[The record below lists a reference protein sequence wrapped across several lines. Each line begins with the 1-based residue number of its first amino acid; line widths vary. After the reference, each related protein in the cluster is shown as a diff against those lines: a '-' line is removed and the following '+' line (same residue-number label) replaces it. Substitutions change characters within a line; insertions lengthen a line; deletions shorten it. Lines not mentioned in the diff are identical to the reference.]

1 MVLSVIESDRTLSH
15 VTLSENIVVIEG
27 FCLTVSSYDGDKTVI
42 SQKIFLKVVILILKS
57 NFYSCYKWHSYL
69 ALNNMTNVY

>member
-27 FCLTVSSYDGDKTVI
+27 FCSTV
-42 SQKIFLKVVILILKS
+42 QL
-57 NFYSCYKWHSYL
+57 
-69 ALNNMTNVY
+69 